1 MPNGGKR
8 KIHVISLNFYKTRG
22 PWASTVTRVSG
33 LYTDFL
39 SEGLI
44 FAYKQPHH
52 RINKNQQW
60 QRKAAL

>member
-22 PWASTVTRVSG
+22 PWASTVTRSIG
-33 LYTDFL
+33 LYTDL
-39 SEGLI
+39 SEELI
-44 FAYKQPHH
+44 FEYKQPHH